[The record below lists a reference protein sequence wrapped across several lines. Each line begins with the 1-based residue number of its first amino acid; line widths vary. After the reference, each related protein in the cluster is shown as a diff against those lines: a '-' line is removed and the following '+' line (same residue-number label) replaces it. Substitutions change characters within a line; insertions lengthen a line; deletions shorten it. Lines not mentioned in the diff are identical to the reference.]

1 MKILLLG
8 GTKDS
13 TNIIEHVKKN
23 YDYHILTTTT
33 TEYGARLAREAGSD
47 EVYPL

>member
-1 MKILLLG
+1 MKIFLLG

-23 YDYHILTTTT
+23 FDAFILTTTT
-33 TEYGARLAREAGSD
+33 TEYGARLAHKHC
-47 EVYPL
+47 P